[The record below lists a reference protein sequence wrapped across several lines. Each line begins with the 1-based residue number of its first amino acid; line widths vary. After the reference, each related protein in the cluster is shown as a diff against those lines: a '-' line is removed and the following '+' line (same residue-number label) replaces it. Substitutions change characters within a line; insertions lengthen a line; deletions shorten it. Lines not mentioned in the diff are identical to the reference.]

1 MPRKLISGTL
11 ITEDALKR
19 DYAILFDRKIER
31 IAPLADFDLA
41 DYPDVEV
48 LKHDGF
54 ISPGFI
60 DMHIHGSGGFDA
72 MDGDQ
77 ESLNTIR
84 QTIVRSGTTGFL
96 PTTMTMAE
104 DKIIAA
110 LDNIRSVMTD
120 QDGTPGARI
129 LGIHLEG
136 PFINAEYKG
145 AQDPQYVQVPNNR
158 WLKPYYDI
166 IKVIT
171 MAPEMDED
179 LKMTKEWVDAGI
191 LISIGHSSCTYD
203 EAKEAYQAGVSHV
216 THCFNAMSK
225 LHHREPGVVGAALLL
240 PFTVDMIV
248 DGHHLRPEIVDAITR
263 WKKPE
268 EICLITD
275 GIRATYLGDGLSEL
289 GGQRVTIKDGKCLLD
304 DGTIAGSILRLDDA
318 VKNTLTY
325 TKKGLVDVINMAS
338 INVARE
344 IGVDDTK
351 GSLVEGKDADIVL
364 FSNAFEIQDV
374 FIEGVS
380 QHDLL

>member
-1 MPRKLISGTL
+1 MARKLISGTL

-19 DYAILFDRKIER
+19 EYAILFDTTIER
-31 IAPLADFDLA
+31 IAPLADFDLSE
-41 DYPDVEV
+41 YPDVEITH
-48 LKHDGF
+48 HDGY

-72 MDGDQ
+72 MDGDP

-84 QTIVRSGTTGFL
+84 QTIIRSGTTGFL

-110 LDNIRSVMTD
+110 LDNIRAVMTD
-120 QDGTPGARI
+120 QAGTSGAKI

-136 PFINAEYKG
+136 PFINANYKG
-145 AQDPQYVQVPNNR
+145 AQDPQYVQAPNNR

-171 MAPEMDED
+171 MAPETDED
-179 LKMTKEWVDAGI
+179 LAMTKEWVDAGI
-191 LISIGHSSCTYD
+191 LLSIGHSSCTYD
-203 EAKEAYQAGVSHV
+203 QAKEAYEAGVTHV
-216 THCFNAMSK
+216 THCFNAMSP

-248 DGHHLRPEIVDAITR
+248 DGYHLRPEIVDAITR

-289 GGQRVTIKDGKCLLD
+289 GGQRVTIKDGKCVLD
-304 DGTIAGSILRLDDA
+304 DGTIAGSILQLDDA

-325 TKKGLVDVINMAS
+325 TKKGLVDVVKMAS
-338 INVARE
+338 LNIARE
-344 IGVDDTK
+344 LGIDDKK

-364 FSNAFEIQDV
+364 FSNTFEVQDV
-374 FIEGVS
+374 FVEGAS
-380 QHDLL
+380 QQVLL